1 MLIGT
6 RNPSSGTVVRRGQT
20 TSAERGNRNPSLA
33 TLVCRK
39 SATPSEQ
46 QRHVFSFVKYCGA
59 QRRRDY
65 MERDSIRSDSKL
77 FIGLFVA
84 FVAPA
89 AGILAWAFF
98 SGYLDQLAQGYK
110 RF

>member
-1 MLIGT
+1 MFAEQLASCGAAQEEG
-6 RNPSSGTVVRRGQT
+6 NWPDVVRLH
-20 TSAERGNRNPSLA
+20 S
-33 TLVCRK
+33 VDFWFC
-39 SATPSEQ
+39 
-46 QRHVFSFVKYCGA
+46 A
-59 QRRRDY
+59 QRRREY

-89 AGILAWAFF
+89 VGILAWAYF

>member
-1 MLIGT
+1 MLTEQLASCGAALEW
-6 RNPSSGTVVRRGQT
+6 GKWLGVVHLHG
-20 TSAERGNRNPSLA
+20 
-33 TLVCRK
+33 VDFWFC
-39 SATPSEQ
+39 
-46 QRHVFSFVKYCGA
+46 A
-59 QRRRDY
+59 QRRREY

-89 AGILAWAFF
+89 VGILAWAYF

>member
-1 MLIGT
+1 
-6 RNPSSGTVVRRGQT
+6 VYVRKGHPT
-20 TSAERGNRNPSLA
+20 FVERGSRVLLCHLGAPQLGHPCKQSIRSAA
-33 TLVCRK
+33 TCRG
-39 SATPSEQ
+39 
-46 QRHVFSFVKYCGA
+46 V

>member
-1 MLIGT
+1 LPPWCAASRPRHSNNRGT
-6 RNPSSGTVVRRGQT
+6 L
-20 TSAERGNRNPSLA
+20 SA
-33 TLVCRK
+33 
-39 SATPSEQ
+39 
-46 QRHVFSFVKYCGA
+46 FFKYCGA

>member
-1 MLIGT
+1 MQ
-6 RNPSSGTVVRRGQT
+6 SSSYLAEQLRRRGH
-20 TSAERGNRNPSLA
+20 R
-33 TLVCRK
+33 LVLSVC
-39 SATPSEQ
+39 T
-46 QRHVFSFVKYCGA
+46 VLTFGFCA
-59 QRRRDY
+59 QRRREY

-89 AGILAWAFF
+89 VGILAWAYF

>member
-1 MLIGT
+1 
-6 RNPSSGTVVRRGQT
+6 
-20 TSAERGNRNPSLA
+20 
-33 TLVCRK
+33 
-39 SATPSEQ
+39 
-46 QRHVFSFVKYCGA
+46 
-59 QRRRDY
+59 

-77 FIGLFVA
+77 LFGLFLA

-89 AGILAWAFF
+89 AGILLWAFS